1 MSEAAPRSNDAFDF
15 MNVLHQRGLHD
26 LHDERWN
33 AYGQATWI
41 GSYKPAF
48 HANYTNLNGSTQS
61 LLPTAESS
69 FTGSATLYLAAR
81 LWKGAELYW
90 VPEVIAE
97 RPLSH
102 LAGLGSTIQ
111 NFELQKTGAPSASA
125 YSSRLF
131 LRQTISLGGKDEEKT
146 SDPQQ
151 LATTETSRRLVFTVG
166 NFSILDL
173 LDKNSFSGDLRRQFL
188 NMAFLSYAAYD
199 FAADARGYAWGGVA
213 ELYWDKFTVRVGRV
227 TAPKLPNQLDVDF
240 RLDKVYGDQLEVE
253 HNHTLFGKAG
263 AVRVLGYSNNE
274 NMGSF
279 EEATTLH
286 AADRTKNATTCT
298 SFSYGSNNS
307 SAPDLCFVRRMQNKV
322 GIGLN
327 VEQHVTDD
335 IGVFLRAMYSDGR
348 TEVYSY
354 TSTDR
359 SFSFGVLAHGSLWH
373 RPLDITGVGMGVGL
387 ISDSHAAYLKQGGVD
402 GFIGDG
408 NINVAPES
416 VNEVFYSV
424 NVSSNAW
431 VTGDYQRIT
440 NPAYNADRGPVD
452 IFGARFHAEF

>member
-1 MSEAAPRSNDAFDF
+1 
-15 MNVLHQRGLHD
+15 MNVLAHRGLHD
-26 LHDERWN
+26 LKDERWN
-33 AYGQATWI
+33 LYGQATWI
-41 GSYKPAF
+41 GSYKQAF
-48 HANYTNLNGSTQS
+48 HADYTNLNGSTNS
-61 LLPTAESS
+61 LLPTAEQS
-69 FTGSATLYLAAR
+69 FTGSFTFYVGAR

-97 RPLSH
+97 RALSH

-125 YSSRLF
+125 YSSRIF
-131 LRQTISLGGKDEEKT
+131 LRQTFSLGGEKEEKT

-151 LATTETSRRLVFTVG
+151 LATTETARRIVLTAG
-166 NFSILDL
+166 NFSVLDFF
-173 LDKNSFSGDLRRQFL
+173 DKNSFSGDLRRQFL
-188 NMAFLSYAAYD
+188 NMAFLTYAAYD

-213 ELYWDKFTVRVGRV
+213 ELYWDKFSVRFGRF
-227 TAPKLPNQLDVDF
+227 TTPKDPNQLDVDY
-240 RLDKVYGDQLEVE
+240 RLDKFYGDQAEIE

-263 AVRVLGYSNNE
+263 AVRILGYSNRE

-279 EEATTLH
+279 EDATSIH
-286 AADRTKNATTCT
+286 AQDRTKNATTCNT
-298 SFSYGSNNS
+298 FNYGSKNT
-307 SAPDLCFVRRMQNKV
+307 SAPDLCWARRPQNKV
-322 GIGLN
+322 GIGIN
-327 VEQHVTDD
+327 MEQRVTDD
-335 IGVFLRAMYSDGR
+335 IGVFFRAMYSDGR

-359 SFSFGVLAHGSLWH
+359 SFSFGVNAHGAQWH
-373 RPLDITGVGMGVGL
+373 RPLDITGVGMGIGL
-387 ISDSHAAYLKQGGVD
+387 ISDTHATFLNQGGID

-408 NINVAPES
+408 KINVAPES
-416 VNEVFYSV
+416 VNEIFYSV

-431 VTGDYQRIT
+431 LTGDYQRIT